1 MIAFGLIA
9 WAPIA
14 AGAASLLSGL
24 MSNQAAQN
32 MQGRAQNFQRS
43 MQGWLMNNAG
53 AMTVRSAKQAGLS
66 PAFALGGSSIPTA
79 SSPSGSAMPYNL
91 DIGMDAL
98 SKLTQSKL
106 AKQQEKR
113 EEVATSTE
121 EANRDYLREKAN
133 QEEIVTQRMRDHD
146 KQFGTPIETSVY
158 VDPDTQEEITDLDK
172 WSAEHPDKVA
182 DLIKKRSPS
191 SYGAFRGQQEI
202 QRWNQEIDDLFTN
215 RKLNVTRREQAMA
228 DKWYA
233 SLRGK
238 VYKLQN
244 ASDLVIDCLA
254 NMEVAQYRNLLADLR
269 SKRSAVALNGI
280 LGMLHMAEKG
290 YVEANTENVK
300 SETTNNY
307 LRNYVNAYESQDK
320 VWSTM
325 SYTKEQ
331 ADKEIEQGNYWE
343 ATKTI
348 ATNILLH
355 GDKVINAAKDVQQ
368 MRKGK
373 VPKAIA
379 KPDPFSKPS
388 WTNPYNQP
396 IFSRNTY

>member
-1 MIAFGLIA
+1 MVLFGCIWSAIAQ
-9 WAPIA
+9 
-14 AGAASLLSGL
+14 GAASLLSGL
-24 MSNQAAQN
+24 MSNKAARD
-32 MQGRAQNFQRS
+32 MQSNAQSFQRS
-43 MQGWLMNNAG
+43 MQGWLMNNSG
-53 AMTVRSAKQAGLS
+53 AMQARSAKQAGLS

-79 SSPSGSAMPYNL
+79 SSPSGSAMPFNL
-91 DIGMDAL
+91 DTGMDAL
-98 SKLTQSKL
+98 QKLTQSKL
-106 AKQQEKR
+106 QKQQREREKI
-113 EEVATSTE
+113 ATQTE
-121 EANRDYLREKAN
+121 EANRDYAREQAA
-133 QEEIVTQRMRDHD
+133 QAAIETQRMRDHD
-146 KQFGTPIETSVY
+146 KQFGTPIEENVLL
-158 VDPDTQEEITDLDK
+158 DPNTDEEIENLEEWQK
-172 WSAEHPDKVA
+172 NNPNLEPK
-182 DLIKKRSPS
+182 LIVKRSPS

-202 QRWNQEIDDLFTN
+202 QRWNQEIDDLFTT
-215 RKLNVTRREQAMA
+215 RKMNITRREQAMA

-307 LRNYVNAYESQDK
+307 LRNYVDAYESQDK

-331 ADKEIEQGNYWE
+331 ANKEIEEGNYWE

-373 VPKAIA
+373 VPKTIA
-379 KPDPFSKPS
+379 KPESSTIKSP
-388 WTNPYNQP
+388 WT
-396 IFSRNTY
+396 STTTY

>member
-1 MIAFGLIA
+1 MIVFGLIP

-14 AGAASLLSGL
+14 AGAASLISGL

-53 AMTVRSAKQAGLS
+53 AMSARSAKQAGLS
-66 PAFALGGSSIPTA
+66 PAFALGGSSIPSA
-79 SSPSGSAMPYNL
+79 SSPSSSAMPYNI

-106 AKQQEKR
+106 QKQQREREK
-113 EEVATSTE
+113 VATETE
-121 EANRDYLREKAN
+121 EANRDYAREQAN
-133 QEEIVTQRMRDHD
+133 QAAIETQRMRDHD
-146 KQFGTPIETSVY
+146 KQFGTPIEENVLL
-158 VDPDTQEEITDLDK
+158 DPNTDEEIENLEEWQK
-172 WSAEHPDKVA
+172 NNPNLEPK
-182 DLIKKRSPS
+182 LIVKRSPS

-202 QRWNQEIDDLFTN
+202 QRWNQEVDELATN
-215 RKLNVTRREQAMA
+215 RKLNITRREQAMA
-228 DKWYA
+228 DKWLA
-233 SLRGK
+233 SLNGK

-244 ASDLVIDCLA
+244 ASDLVINCIA
-254 NMEVAQYRNLLADLR
+254 NMQVATYKNLLMDLR
-269 SKRSAVALNGI
+269 SKRSAIALNAI
-280 LGMLHMAEKG
+280 LGMLHKAETG

-307 LRNYVNAYESQDK
+307 LRNYVNAYESLDK

-325 SYTKEQ
+325 SFTKEQ
-331 ADKEIEQGNYWE
+331 ANKEIEEGNYWE

-379 KPDPFSKPS
+379 KPEPESLKSP
-388 WTNPYNQP
+388 WT
-396 IFSRNTY
+396 STTTY